1 MDLTEVPAGPFRRH
15 PWEVAR
21 ARFFGR
27 VFREMG
33 LPATPRAVL
42 DVGAGDG
49 YSAGALLP
57 ELPAGSS
64 VVCLDTNYSAGDL
77 RRYMEAAP
85 AGLSFVKE
93 RPTTRFDLLL
103 LLDVLEHVEDDHGF
117 LVDLVRQ
124 NLAPGGSVLVSV
136 PAWQPLFGRH
146 DVGLLHHRRYS
157 PAACRALLTAGG
169 LDILRSGGL
178 FHSLLLARL
187 AAVIGER
194 ASRRLGRQP
203 RARAHLGEWRGGVAL
218 SSVLERVLTL
228 DNAVTHA
235 LARRDWALPG
245 LSFWAVCERSD
256 GQPVG
261 SRA

>member
-33 LPATPRAVL
+33 LPDVPLAVL

-64 VVCLDTNYSAGDL
+64 VLCFDSNYSAADL
-77 RRYMEAAP
+77 RGFTDAAP
-85 AGLSFVKE
+85 AGLSFVKQ
-93 RPTTRFDLLL
+93 RPTARFDLLL
-103 LLDVLEHVEDDHGF
+103 FLDVLEHVEDDHGF
-117 LVDLVRQ
+117 LVDLVEQ
-124 NLAPGGSVLVSV
+124 NLAPGGTVLVSV

-146 DVGLLHHRRYS
+146 DVGLMHHRRYS
-157 PAACRALLTAGG
+157 PAACRALLAGSG
-169 LDILRSGGL
+169 LAIRRSGGL

-187 AAVIGER
+187 ASVIGER
-194 ASRRLGRQP
+194 VSRRLGRQP
-203 RARAHLGEWRGGVAL
+203 RARAHLGEWRGGPTL
-218 SSVLERVLTL
+218 SSALDRALTL
-228 DNAVTHA
+228 DNALTHA
-235 LARRDWALPG
+235 LARRDWTLPG
-245 LSFWAVCERSD
+245 LSFWAVCGRVSE
-256 GQPVG
+256 PPAG
-261 SRA
+261 SVA